1 MMRTEMDELSTAS
14 AAALAPD
21 VKDIA
26 GSPESETLDRDV
38 RTTPREMT
46 VARYVNGVFQV
57 NEQYAVRQ
65 GYHDQMRASW
75 RVCRSEYTAAEKQK
89 LAALG
94 IPDDVSEPVVELRKF
109 IAQSQMKEIFSTS
122 GNFPARLSST
132 AHPDLPDYI
141 TEAMLQKMLDEL
153 AQISMEAGMAPTPE
167 MAAQFARDRMAELRN
182 AEREYANDQIAL
194 LERRVRDD
202 FEEADFMS
210 AFNQGIEYLTVFGT
224 TLWEGPVPC
233 MRWKNDWS
241 SKGKLSRKAKPGVAF
256 RAISPLDVYPSP
268 DQSEV
273 DDGPICIKVRF
284 SPNDLWLNATEAGGD
299 DAENGVWF
307 RDTVTDLLAKYPQGG
322 VCLSWQDGDEEN
334 KELKGH
340 STWVADSSCMME
352 GISYYGEIRGNLL
365 LRMGV
370 IRTHEGKAINP
381 DDFYEVNA
389 IVIDDY
395 CVYCRIINPCMGRP
409 LSKAQFYE
417 ATDSFFGTSIAQRL
431 IAYQRVM
438 NGCLQSLIVN
448 MNMTAAPQAWISD
461 ASRLLDKT
469 PTRFKLIGGKVWA
482 FKATTAGVATPNGP
496 PMGILRVD
504 SRINDI
510 LAVMNMAIKRI
521 DDVSEIPSYTYGQ
534 NVTGG
539 AGRALA
545 DYERVLT
552 PTGPKR
558 ICDFKIGDEVFNTL
572 SGVSTVIGVFPQGER
587 DIYRVTFSNGEKIDC
602 DLEHRWLVSDHPD
615 RKNSWK
621 VFTVRELL
629 MRGIE
634 RKQPKSERC
643 PSGLR
648 PKWALPYV
656 DALAYPARK
665 VPIDPYTM
673 GVLLGNGDARCR
685 VCGMDDEVFER
696 IPYKLGKIERKAS
709 DKAYTRAVLGIKPKY
724 RSLGLCCK
732 SIEKFIPEIYLH
744 NSEDVRLELL
754 RGLMDT
760 DGCATA
766 NGDHTFFDTS
776 SERLRDDF
784 VFLVKS
790 LGASS
795 VSVRA
800 HENRVEFNGKILNGK
815 EAYRINFTLDKP
827 VFHLKRKLD
836 RVHQRPRRRL
846 YITGIEF
853 LKREN
858 ATCISVDA
866 PNHLYVCENFIPTHN
881 TYSGLAMLTEASNR
895 STKMRIDNLSSNCI
909 NKMVR
914 MDAYRL
920 MLYDDSIGYTGDVE
934 VIPTGVMGLILK
946 QQEMQKVLQLMQM
959 VASNQFLVQTVGARG
974 LMELFRQVL
983 ETYEIANID
992 KIIPS
997 KADLDLQDYVARLKS
1012 AAGAQTAVNQAQQP
1026 QPGAEGGNP
1035 QLPLPAEQQ
1044 QNGGAAETPQDTYER
1059 GGMEYRMPI
1068 EANPGSAN
1076 ERRGAA

>member
-1 MMRTEMDELSTAS
+1 MRSEMDELSTAS

-26 GSPESETLDRDV
+26 GSPGKETLDRDV

-46 VARYVNGVFQV
+46 VARYVNGVFQT

-141 TEAMLQKMLDEL
+141 TEQMLQKMLNEL
-153 AQISMEAGMAPTPE
+153 VQISMAAGIVPTPE
-167 MAAQFARDRMAELRN
+167 IAARFARDRMAELRN
-182 AEREYANDQIAL
+182 AEREHANDQIAL

-233 MRWKNDWS
+233 VRWKNDWN
-241 SKGKLSRKAKPGVAF
+241 SKGELSRKAKGGVAF

-268 DQSEV
+268 DQTDV

-299 DAENGVWF
+299 DAETGIWF
-307 RDTVTDLLAKYPQGG
+307 RDTVTDLLAKYPTGG
-322 VCLSWQDGDEEN
+322 VRLSWQDGDEEN

-352 GISYYGEIRGNLL
+352 GISYYGQIRGNLL
-365 LRMGV
+365 LRMG
-370 IRTHEGKAINP
+370 IIKTHEGKAINP

-461 ASRLLDKT
+461 ASRLLDKS
-469 PTRFKLIGGKVWA
+469 PTRFKLVGGKVWA
-482 FKATTAGVATPNGP
+482 FKATTAGVATPSGP
-496 PMGILRVD
+496 PMGVLRVD

-539 AGRALA
+539 AGR
-545 DYERVLT
+545 
-552 PTGPKR
+552 
-558 ICDFKIGDEVFNTL
+558 
-572 SGVSTVIGVFPQGER
+572 
-587 DIYRVTFSNGEKIDC
+587 
-602 DLEHRWLVSDHPD
+602 
-615 RKNSWK
+615 
-621 VFTVRELL
+621 
-629 MRGIE
+629 
-634 RKQPKSERC
+634 
-643 PSGLR
+643 
-648 PKWALPYV
+648 
-656 DALAYPARK
+656 
-665 VPIDPYTM
+665 
-673 GVLLGNGDARCR
+673 
-685 VCGMDDEVFER
+685 
-696 IPYKLGKIERKAS
+696 
-709 DKAYTRAVLGIKPKY
+709 
-724 RSLGLCCK
+724 
-732 SIEKFIPEIYLH
+732 
-744 NSEDVRLELL
+744 
-754 RGLMDT
+754 
-760 DGCATA
+760 
-766 NGDHTFFDTS
+766 
-776 SERLRDDF
+776 
-784 VFLVKS
+784 
-790 LGASS
+790 
-795 VSVRA
+795 
-800 HENRVEFNGKILNGK
+800 
-815 EAYRINFTLDKP
+815 
-827 VFHLKRKLD
+827 
-836 RVHQRPRRRL
+836 
-846 YITGIEF
+846 
-853 LKREN
+853 
-858 ATCISVDA
+858 
-866 PNHLYVCENFIPTHN
+866 

-895 STKMRIDNLSSNCI
+895 STKMRIDNLSSKCI

-959 VASNQFLVQTVGARG
+959 VATNQFLVQTVGARG

-997 KADLDLQDYVARLKS
+997 KADLDLQDYVARLKT
-1012 AAGAQTAVNQAQQP
+1012 AAGVQAAVNQAQQP
-1026 QPGAEGGNP
+1026 QPGEDGGNP
-1035 QLPLPAEQQ
+1035 QLPPPAEDP
-1044 QNGGAAETPQDTYER
+1044 QNGGAADAPRTTYER
-1059 GGMEYRMPI
+1059 SGMEYRMPI
-1068 EANPGSAN
+1068 EPNPGSAN

>member
-1 MMRTEMDELSTAS
+1 MDELSTAS

-26 GSPESETLDRDV
+26 GPPDKETLDRDV

-182 AEREYANDQIAL
+182 AEREYANDQIAI

-224 TLWEGPVPC
+224 TLWEGPIPC

-322 VCLSWQDGDEEN
+322 VRLSWQDGDEEN

-461 ASRLLDKT
+461 ASRLLDKS
-469 PTRFKLIGGKVWA
+469 PTRFKLVGGKVWA

-539 AGRALA
+539 AGR
-545 DYERVLT
+545 
-552 PTGPKR
+552 
-558 ICDFKIGDEVFNTL
+558 
-572 SGVSTVIGVFPQGER
+572 
-587 DIYRVTFSNGEKIDC
+587 TF
-602 DLEHRWLVSDHPD
+602 
-615 RKNSWK
+615 
-621 VFTVRELL
+621 
-629 MRGIE
+629 
-634 RKQPKSERC
+634 
-643 PSGLR
+643 
-648 PKWALPYV
+648 
-656 DALAYPARK
+656 
-665 VPIDPYTM
+665 
-673 GVLLGNGDARCR
+673 
-685 VCGMDDEVFER
+685 
-696 IPYKLGKIERKAS
+696 
-709 DKAYTRAVLGIKPKY
+709 
-724 RSLGLCCK
+724 
-732 SIEKFIPEIYLH
+732 
-744 NSEDVRLELL
+744 
-754 RGLMDT
+754 
-760 DGCATA
+760 
-766 NGDHTFFDTS
+766 
-776 SERLRDDF
+776 
-784 VFLVKS
+784 
-790 LGASS
+790 
-795 VSVRA
+795 
-800 HENRVEFNGKILNGK
+800 
-815 EAYRINFTLDKP
+815 
-827 VFHLKRKLD
+827 
-836 RVHQRPRRRL
+836 
-846 YITGIEF
+846 
-853 LKREN
+853 
-858 ATCISVDA
+858 
-866 PNHLYVCENFIPTHN
+866 
-881 TYSGLAMLTEASNR
+881 SGLAMLTEASNR
-895 STKMRIDNLSSNCI
+895 STKMRIDNLSSKCI

-959 VASNQFLVQTVGARG
+959 VATNQFLVQTVGARG

-997 KADLDLQDYVARLKS
+997 KADLDLQDYVARLKT

-1035 QLPLPAEQQ
+1035 QLPPPVEQSQ
-1044 QNGGAAETPQDTYER
+1044 GGGAADAPRQTYER
-1059 GGMEYRMPI
+1059 SGMEYRMPI

>member
-1 MMRTEMDELSTAS
+1 MRSEMDELSTAS

-26 GSPESETLDRDV
+26 GSPDKETLDRDV

-122 GNFPARLSST
+122 GNFPAKLSST

-141 TEAMLQKMLDEL
+141 TEMMLKRMLDEL

-322 VCLSWQDGDEEN
+322 VRLSWQDGDEEN

-539 AGRALA
+539 AGR
-545 DYERVLT
+545 
-552 PTGPKR
+552 
-558 ICDFKIGDEVFNTL
+558 
-572 SGVSTVIGVFPQGER
+572 
-587 DIYRVTFSNGEKIDC
+587 
-602 DLEHRWLVSDHPD
+602 
-615 RKNSWK
+615 
-621 VFTVRELL
+621 
-629 MRGIE
+629 
-634 RKQPKSERC
+634 
-643 PSGLR
+643 
-648 PKWALPYV
+648 
-656 DALAYPARK
+656 
-665 VPIDPYTM
+665 
-673 GVLLGNGDARCR
+673 
-685 VCGMDDEVFER
+685 
-696 IPYKLGKIERKAS
+696 
-709 DKAYTRAVLGIKPKY
+709 
-724 RSLGLCCK
+724 
-732 SIEKFIPEIYLH
+732 
-744 NSEDVRLELL
+744 
-754 RGLMDT
+754 
-760 DGCATA
+760 
-766 NGDHTFFDTS
+766 
-776 SERLRDDF
+776 
-784 VFLVKS
+784 
-790 LGASS
+790 
-795 VSVRA
+795 
-800 HENRVEFNGKILNGK
+800 
-815 EAYRINFTLDKP
+815 
-827 VFHLKRKLD
+827 
-836 RVHQRPRRRL
+836 
-846 YITGIEF
+846 
-853 LKREN
+853 
-858 ATCISVDA
+858 
-866 PNHLYVCENFIPTHN
+866 

-895 STKMRIDNLSSNCI
+895 STKMRIDNLSSKCI

-1035 QLPLPAEQQ
+1035 QLPPPSEQSQ
-1044 QNGGAAETPQDTYER
+1044 GGGAADAPQATYER
-1059 GGMEYRMPI
+1059 SGMEYRMPI
-1068 EANPGSAN
+1068 EPNPGSAN

>member
-1 MMRTEMDELSTAS
+1 MIELDTLS

-132 AHPDLPDYI
+132 AHPDLPEYI
-141 TEAMLQKMLDEL
+141 TEMMLKRMLDEL

-167 MAAQFARDRMAELRN
+167 MAAQFARDRMAEMRN

-299 DAENGVWF
+299 DAESGVWF

-322 VCLSWQDGDEEN
+322 VRLSWQDGDEEN

-539 AGRALA
+539 AGR
-545 DYERVLT
+545 
-552 PTGPKR
+552 
-558 ICDFKIGDEVFNTL
+558 
-572 SGVSTVIGVFPQGER
+572 
-587 DIYRVTFSNGEKIDC
+587 
-602 DLEHRWLVSDHPD
+602 
-615 RKNSWK
+615 
-621 VFTVRELL
+621 
-629 MRGIE
+629 
-634 RKQPKSERC
+634 
-643 PSGLR
+643 
-648 PKWALPYV
+648 
-656 DALAYPARK
+656 
-665 VPIDPYTM
+665 
-673 GVLLGNGDARCR
+673 
-685 VCGMDDEVFER
+685 
-696 IPYKLGKIERKAS
+696 
-709 DKAYTRAVLGIKPKY
+709 
-724 RSLGLCCK
+724 
-732 SIEKFIPEIYLH
+732 
-744 NSEDVRLELL
+744 
-754 RGLMDT
+754 
-760 DGCATA
+760 
-766 NGDHTFFDTS
+766 
-776 SERLRDDF
+776 
-784 VFLVKS
+784 
-790 LGASS
+790 
-795 VSVRA
+795 
-800 HENRVEFNGKILNGK
+800 
-815 EAYRINFTLDKP
+815 
-827 VFHLKRKLD
+827 
-836 RVHQRPRRRL
+836 
-846 YITGIEF
+846 
-853 LKREN
+853 
-858 ATCISVDA
+858 
-866 PNHLYVCENFIPTHN
+866 

-895 STKMRIDNLSSNCI
+895 STKMRIDNLSSKCI

-1035 QLPLPAEQQ
+1035 QLPPPSEQSQ
-1044 QNGGAAETPQDTYER
+1044 GGGAADVPRTTYER
-1059 GGMEYRMPI
+1059 SGMEYRMPI
-1068 EANPGSAN
+1068 EPNPGSAN

>member
-1 MMRTEMDELSTAS
+1 MRSEMDELSTAS

-26 GSPESETLDRDV
+26 GSPESETRDRDV

-141 TEAMLQKMLDEL
+141 TEQMLQKMLDEL

-182 AEREYANDQIAL
+182 VEREYANDQIAL

-322 VCLSWQDGDEEN
+322 VRLSWQDGDEEN

-469 PTRFKLIGGKVWA
+469 PTRFKLVGGKVWA

-539 AGRALA
+539 AGR
-545 DYERVLT
+545 
-552 PTGPKR
+552 
-558 ICDFKIGDEVFNTL
+558 
-572 SGVSTVIGVFPQGER
+572 
-587 DIYRVTFSNGEKIDC
+587 
-602 DLEHRWLVSDHPD
+602 
-615 RKNSWK
+615 
-621 VFTVRELL
+621 
-629 MRGIE
+629 
-634 RKQPKSERC
+634 
-643 PSGLR
+643 
-648 PKWALPYV
+648 
-656 DALAYPARK
+656 
-665 VPIDPYTM
+665 
-673 GVLLGNGDARCR
+673 
-685 VCGMDDEVFER
+685 
-696 IPYKLGKIERKAS
+696 
-709 DKAYTRAVLGIKPKY
+709 
-724 RSLGLCCK
+724 
-732 SIEKFIPEIYLH
+732 
-744 NSEDVRLELL
+744 
-754 RGLMDT
+754 
-760 DGCATA
+760 
-766 NGDHTFFDTS
+766 
-776 SERLRDDF
+776 
-784 VFLVKS
+784 
-790 LGASS
+790 
-795 VSVRA
+795 
-800 HENRVEFNGKILNGK
+800 
-815 EAYRINFTLDKP
+815 
-827 VFHLKRKLD
+827 
-836 RVHQRPRRRL
+836 
-846 YITGIEF
+846 
-853 LKREN
+853 
-858 ATCISVDA
+858 
-866 PNHLYVCENFIPTHN
+866 

-895 STKMRIDNLSSNCI
+895 STKMRIDNLSSKCI

-959 VASNQFLVQTVGARG
+959 VAGNQFLVQTVGARG

-997 KADLDLQDYVARLKS
+997 KADLDIQDYVAKLKS

-1035 QLPLPAEQQ
+1035 QLPPPSEQSQ
-1044 QNGGAAETPQDTYER
+1044 GGGAADAPRTTYER
-1059 GGMEYRMPI
+1059 SGMEYRMPI
-1068 EANPGSAN
+1068 EPNPGSAN

>member
-1 MMRTEMDELSTAS
+1 MSELDTLS

-26 GSPESETLDRDV
+26 GTPDSEAIDRDV

-141 TEAMLQKMLDEL
+141 TEMMLKRMLDEL

-167 MAAQFARDRMAELRN
+167 MAAQFARDRMAEMRN

-322 VCLSWQDGDEEN
+322 VRLSWQDGDEEN

-539 AGRALA
+539 AGR
-545 DYERVLT
+545 
-552 PTGPKR
+552 
-558 ICDFKIGDEVFNTL
+558 
-572 SGVSTVIGVFPQGER
+572 
-587 DIYRVTFSNGEKIDC
+587 
-602 DLEHRWLVSDHPD
+602 
-615 RKNSWK
+615 
-621 VFTVRELL
+621 
-629 MRGIE
+629 
-634 RKQPKSERC
+634 
-643 PSGLR
+643 
-648 PKWALPYV
+648 
-656 DALAYPARK
+656 
-665 VPIDPYTM
+665 
-673 GVLLGNGDARCR
+673 
-685 VCGMDDEVFER
+685 
-696 IPYKLGKIERKAS
+696 
-709 DKAYTRAVLGIKPKY
+709 
-724 RSLGLCCK
+724 
-732 SIEKFIPEIYLH
+732 
-744 NSEDVRLELL
+744 
-754 RGLMDT
+754 
-760 DGCATA
+760 
-766 NGDHTFFDTS
+766 
-776 SERLRDDF
+776 
-784 VFLVKS
+784 
-790 LGASS
+790 
-795 VSVRA
+795 
-800 HENRVEFNGKILNGK
+800 
-815 EAYRINFTLDKP
+815 
-827 VFHLKRKLD
+827 
-836 RVHQRPRRRL
+836 
-846 YITGIEF
+846 
-853 LKREN
+853 
-858 ATCISVDA
+858 
-866 PNHLYVCENFIPTHN
+866 

-895 STKMRIDNLSSNCI
+895 STKMRIDNLSSKCI

-959 VASNQFLVQTVGARG
+959 VAGNQFLVQTVGARG

-1035 QLPLPAEQQ
+1035 QLPPPSEQSQ
-1044 QNGGAAETPQDTYER
+1044 GGGAADVPRTTYER
-1059 GGMEYRMPI
+1059 SGMEYRMPI
-1068 EANPGSAN
+1068 EPNPGSAN

>member
-1 MMRTEMDELSTAS
+1 MRSEMDELSTAS

-26 GSPESETLDRDV
+26 GSPGKETLDRDI

-46 VARYVNGVFQV
+46 VARYVNGVFQT

-141 TEAMLQKMLDEL
+141 MEQMLQKMLNEL
-153 AQISMEAGMAPTPE
+153 VQISMEAGTAPTPE

-233 MRWKNDWS
+233 VRWKNDWN
-241 SKGKLSRKAKPGVAF
+241 SKGELSRKAKGGVAF

-268 DQSEV
+268 DQTDV

-299 DAENGVWF
+299 DAETGIWF
-307 RDTVTDLLAKYPQGG
+307 RDTVTDLLAKYPTGG
-322 VCLSWQDGDEEN
+322 VRLSWQDGDEEN
-334 KELKGH
+334 RELKGH
-340 STWVADSSCMME
+340 SIWVADSSCMME
-352 GISYYGEIRGNLL
+352 GISYYGQVRGNLL
-365 LRMGV
+365 LRMG
-370 IRTHEGKAINP
+370 IIKTHEGKAISP

-448 MNMTAAPQAWISD
+448 MNMTAAPQLWISD
-461 ASRLLDKT
+461 VSRLQDKT
-469 PTRFKLIGGKVWA
+469 PTRFKVAGGKVWA
-482 FKATTAGVATPNGP
+482 FKASVAGVAAPSGP
-496 PMGILRVD
+496 PMGVLRVD

-539 AGRALA
+539 AGR
-545 DYERVLT
+545 
-552 PTGPKR
+552 
-558 ICDFKIGDEVFNTL
+558 
-572 SGVSTVIGVFPQGER
+572 
-587 DIYRVTFSNGEKIDC
+587 
-602 DLEHRWLVSDHPD
+602 
-615 RKNSWK
+615 
-621 VFTVRELL
+621 
-629 MRGIE
+629 
-634 RKQPKSERC
+634 
-643 PSGLR
+643 
-648 PKWALPYV
+648 
-656 DALAYPARK
+656 
-665 VPIDPYTM
+665 
-673 GVLLGNGDARCR
+673 
-685 VCGMDDEVFER
+685 
-696 IPYKLGKIERKAS
+696 
-709 DKAYTRAVLGIKPKY
+709 
-724 RSLGLCCK
+724 
-732 SIEKFIPEIYLH
+732 
-744 NSEDVRLELL
+744 
-754 RGLMDT
+754 
-760 DGCATA
+760 
-766 NGDHTFFDTS
+766 
-776 SERLRDDF
+776 
-784 VFLVKS
+784 
-790 LGASS
+790 
-795 VSVRA
+795 
-800 HENRVEFNGKILNGK
+800 
-815 EAYRINFTLDKP
+815 
-827 VFHLKRKLD
+827 
-836 RVHQRPRRRL
+836 
-846 YITGIEF
+846 
-853 LKREN
+853 
-858 ATCISVDA
+858 
-866 PNHLYVCENFIPTHN
+866 

-895 STKMRIDNLSSNCI
+895 STKMRIDNLSSKCI

-959 VASNQFLVQTVGARG
+959 VAGNQFLVQTVGARG

-997 KADLDLQDYVARLKS
+997 KSDLDLQDYVARLKT
-1012 AAGAQTAVNQAQQP
+1012 AAGAQTAVNRAQQP
-1026 QPGAEGGNP
+1026 QPGAEGVNP
-1035 QLPLPAEQQ
+1035 QLPPPAEDP
-1044 QNGGAAETPQDTYER
+1044 QNGGAADAPRTTYER
-1059 GGMEYRMPI
+1059 SGMEYRMPI
-1068 EANPGSAN
+1068 EPNPGSAN

>member
-26 GSPESETLDRDV
+26 GSPESETRDRDV

-322 VCLSWQDGDEEN
+322 VRLSWQDGDEEN

-539 AGRALA
+539 AGR
-545 DYERVLT
+545 
-552 PTGPKR
+552 
-558 ICDFKIGDEVFNTL
+558 
-572 SGVSTVIGVFPQGER
+572 
-587 DIYRVTFSNGEKIDC
+587 
-602 DLEHRWLVSDHPD
+602 
-615 RKNSWK
+615 
-621 VFTVRELL
+621 
-629 MRGIE
+629 
-634 RKQPKSERC
+634 
-643 PSGLR
+643 
-648 PKWALPYV
+648 
-656 DALAYPARK
+656 
-665 VPIDPYTM
+665 
-673 GVLLGNGDARCR
+673 
-685 VCGMDDEVFER
+685 
-696 IPYKLGKIERKAS
+696 
-709 DKAYTRAVLGIKPKY
+709 
-724 RSLGLCCK
+724 
-732 SIEKFIPEIYLH
+732 
-744 NSEDVRLELL
+744 
-754 RGLMDT
+754 
-760 DGCATA
+760 
-766 NGDHTFFDTS
+766 
-776 SERLRDDF
+776 
-784 VFLVKS
+784 
-790 LGASS
+790 
-795 VSVRA
+795 
-800 HENRVEFNGKILNGK
+800 
-815 EAYRINFTLDKP
+815 
-827 VFHLKRKLD
+827 
-836 RVHQRPRRRL
+836 
-846 YITGIEF
+846 
-853 LKREN
+853 
-858 ATCISVDA
+858 
-866 PNHLYVCENFIPTHN
+866 

-895 STKMRIDNLSSNCI
+895 STKMRIDNLSSRCI

-1035 QLPLPAEQQ
+1035 QLPPPSEQSQ
-1044 QNGGAAETPQDTYER
+1044 GGGAADAPRTTYER
-1059 GGMEYRMPI
+1059 SGMEYRMPI
-1068 EANPGSAN
+1068 EPNPGSAN

>member
-21 VKDIA
+21 VKDVA

-46 VARYVNGVFQV
+46 VARYVNGVFRV

-122 GNFPARLSST
+122 GNFPAKLSST

-141 TEAMLQKMLDEL
+141 TEMMLKRMLDEL

-167 MAAQFARDRMAELRN
+167 MAAQFARDRMAEMRN

-224 TLWEGPVPC
+224 ALWEGPVPC

-256 RAISPLDVYPSP
+256 RAVSPLDVYPSP

-322 VCLSWQDGDEEN
+322 VRLSWQDGDEEN

-539 AGRALA
+539 AGR
-545 DYERVLT
+545 
-552 PTGPKR
+552 
-558 ICDFKIGDEVFNTL
+558 
-572 SGVSTVIGVFPQGER
+572 
-587 DIYRVTFSNGEKIDC
+587 
-602 DLEHRWLVSDHPD
+602 
-615 RKNSWK
+615 
-621 VFTVRELL
+621 
-629 MRGIE
+629 
-634 RKQPKSERC
+634 
-643 PSGLR
+643 
-648 PKWALPYV
+648 
-656 DALAYPARK
+656 
-665 VPIDPYTM
+665 
-673 GVLLGNGDARCR
+673 
-685 VCGMDDEVFER
+685 
-696 IPYKLGKIERKAS
+696 
-709 DKAYTRAVLGIKPKY
+709 
-724 RSLGLCCK
+724 
-732 SIEKFIPEIYLH
+732 
-744 NSEDVRLELL
+744 
-754 RGLMDT
+754 
-760 DGCATA
+760 
-766 NGDHTFFDTS
+766 
-776 SERLRDDF
+776 
-784 VFLVKS
+784 
-790 LGASS
+790 
-795 VSVRA
+795 
-800 HENRVEFNGKILNGK
+800 
-815 EAYRINFTLDKP
+815 
-827 VFHLKRKLD
+827 
-836 RVHQRPRRRL
+836 
-846 YITGIEF
+846 
-853 LKREN
+853 
-858 ATCISVDA
+858 
-866 PNHLYVCENFIPTHN
+866 

-895 STKMRIDNLSSNCI
+895 STKMRIDNLSSKCI

-1035 QLPLPAEQQ
+1035 QLPPPSEQSQ
-1044 QNGGAAETPQDTYER
+1044 GGGAADVPQTTYER
-1059 GGMEYRMPI
+1059 SGMEYRMPI
-1068 EANPGSAN
+1068 EPNPGSAN

>member
-1 MMRTEMDELSTAS
+1 MRSEMDELSTAS

-26 GSPESETLDRDV
+26 GSPGKETLDRDV

-141 TEAMLQKMLDEL
+141 TEQMLQKMLDEL
-153 AQISMEAGMAPTPE
+153 AQISMEAGIAPTPE

-182 AEREYANDQIAL
+182 VEREYANDQIAL

-233 MRWKNDWS
+233 VRWKNDWN
-241 SKGKLSRKAKPGVAF
+241 SKGELSRKAKGGVAF

-268 DQSEV
+268 DQTDV

-284 SPNDLWLNATEAGGD
+284 SPNDLWLNSTEAGGD
-299 DAENGVWF
+299 DAETGIWF
-307 RDTVTDLLAKYPQGG
+307 RDTVTDLLAKYPTGG
-322 VCLSWQDGDEEN
+322 VRLSWQDGDEEN
-334 KELKGH
+334 RELKGH

-352 GISYYGEIRGNLL
+352 GISYYGQVRGNLL

-370 IRTHEGKAINP
+370 IKTHEGKAISP

-448 MNMTAAPQAWISD
+448 MNMTAAPQLWISD
-461 ASRLLDKT
+461 VSRLQDKT
-469 PTRFKLIGGKVWA
+469 PTRFKVAGGKVWA
-482 FKATTAGVATPNGP
+482 FKASVAGVAAPSGP
-496 PMGILRVD
+496 PMGVLRVD

-539 AGRALA
+539 AGR
-545 DYERVLT
+545 
-552 PTGPKR
+552 
-558 ICDFKIGDEVFNTL
+558 
-572 SGVSTVIGVFPQGER
+572 
-587 DIYRVTFSNGEKIDC
+587 
-602 DLEHRWLVSDHPD
+602 
-615 RKNSWK
+615 
-621 VFTVRELL
+621 
-629 MRGIE
+629 
-634 RKQPKSERC
+634 
-643 PSGLR
+643 
-648 PKWALPYV
+648 
-656 DALAYPARK
+656 
-665 VPIDPYTM
+665 
-673 GVLLGNGDARCR
+673 
-685 VCGMDDEVFER
+685 
-696 IPYKLGKIERKAS
+696 
-709 DKAYTRAVLGIKPKY
+709 
-724 RSLGLCCK
+724 
-732 SIEKFIPEIYLH
+732 
-744 NSEDVRLELL
+744 
-754 RGLMDT
+754 
-760 DGCATA
+760 
-766 NGDHTFFDTS
+766 
-776 SERLRDDF
+776 
-784 VFLVKS
+784 
-790 LGASS
+790 
-795 VSVRA
+795 
-800 HENRVEFNGKILNGK
+800 
-815 EAYRINFTLDKP
+815 
-827 VFHLKRKLD
+827 
-836 RVHQRPRRRL
+836 
-846 YITGIEF
+846 
-853 LKREN
+853 
-858 ATCISVDA
+858 
-866 PNHLYVCENFIPTHN
+866 

-895 STKMRIDNLSSNCI
+895 STKMRIDNLSSKCI

-920 MLYDDSIGYTGDVE
+920 MLYDDSVGYTGDVE

-959 VASNQFLVQTVGARG
+959 VATNQFLVQTVGARG

-997 KADLDLQDYVARLKS
+997 KADLDLQDYVARLKT

-1026 QPGAEGGNP
+1026 QPGEDGGNP
-1035 QLPLPAEQQ
+1035 QLPPPADEP
-1044 QNGGAAETPQDTYER
+1044 QNGGAVDAPQATYER
-1059 GGMEYRMPI
+1059 SGMEYRMPL
-1068 EANPGSAN
+1068 EPNPGSAN

>member
-21 VKDIA
+21 VKDVA

-141 TEAMLQKMLDEL
+141 TEMMLKRMLDEL

-167 MAAQFARDRMAELRN
+167 MAAQFARDRMAEMRN

-322 VCLSWQDGDEEN
+322 VRLSWQDGDEEN

-370 IRTHEGKAINP
+370 IRTHEGKTINP

-539 AGRALA
+539 AGR
-545 DYERVLT
+545 
-552 PTGPKR
+552 
-558 ICDFKIGDEVFNTL
+558 
-572 SGVSTVIGVFPQGER
+572 
-587 DIYRVTFSNGEKIDC
+587 
-602 DLEHRWLVSDHPD
+602 
-615 RKNSWK
+615 
-621 VFTVRELL
+621 
-629 MRGIE
+629 
-634 RKQPKSERC
+634 
-643 PSGLR
+643 
-648 PKWALPYV
+648 
-656 DALAYPARK
+656 
-665 VPIDPYTM
+665 
-673 GVLLGNGDARCR
+673 
-685 VCGMDDEVFER
+685 
-696 IPYKLGKIERKAS
+696 
-709 DKAYTRAVLGIKPKY
+709 
-724 RSLGLCCK
+724 
-732 SIEKFIPEIYLH
+732 
-744 NSEDVRLELL
+744 
-754 RGLMDT
+754 
-760 DGCATA
+760 
-766 NGDHTFFDTS
+766 
-776 SERLRDDF
+776 
-784 VFLVKS
+784 
-790 LGASS
+790 
-795 VSVRA
+795 
-800 HENRVEFNGKILNGK
+800 
-815 EAYRINFTLDKP
+815 
-827 VFHLKRKLD
+827 
-836 RVHQRPRRRL
+836 
-846 YITGIEF
+846 
-853 LKREN
+853 
-858 ATCISVDA
+858 
-866 PNHLYVCENFIPTHN
+866 

-895 STKMRIDNLSSNCI
+895 STKMRIDNLSSKCI

-959 VASNQFLVQTVGARG
+959 VAGNQFLVQTVGARG

-997 KADLDLQDYVARLKS
+997 KADLDIQDYVARLKS

-1035 QLPLPAEQQ
+1035 QLPPPSEQSQ
-1044 QNGGAAETPQDTYER
+1044 GGGAADVPRTTYER
-1059 GGMEYRMPI
+1059 SGMEYRMPI
-1068 EANPGSAN
+1068 EPNPGSAN

>member
-1 MMRTEMDELSTAS
+1 MRSEMDELSTAS

-26 GSPESETLDRDV
+26 GSPGKEILDRDI

-46 VARYVNGVFQV
+46 VARYVNGVFQT

-75 RVCRSEYTAAEKQK
+75 RVCRSEYTTAEKQK

-132 AHPDLPDYI
+132 AYPDLPDYI
-141 TEAMLQKMLDEL
+141 KEQMLQKMLNEL
-153 AQISMEAGMAPTPE
+153 VQISMEAGMAPTPE

-233 MRWKNDWS
+233 VRWKNDWN
-241 SKGKLSRKAKPGVAF
+241 SKGELSRKAKGGVAF

-268 DQSEV
+268 DQTDV

-299 DAENGVWF
+299 DAETGIWF
-307 RDTVTDLLAKYPQGG
+307 RDTVTDLLAKYSTGGGG
-322 VCLSWQDGDEEN
+322 VRLSWQDGDEEN
-334 KELKGH
+334 RELKGH

-352 GISYYGEIRGNLL
+352 GISYYGQVRGNLL
-365 LRMGV
+365 LRMG
-370 IRTHEGKAINP
+370 IIKTHEGKAISP

-448 MNMTAAPQAWISD
+448 MNMTAAPQLWISD
-461 ASRLLDKT
+461 VSRLQDKT
-469 PTRFKLIGGKVWA
+469 PTRFKVAGGKVWA
-482 FKATTAGVATPNGP
+482 FKASVAGVAAPSGP
-496 PMGILRVD
+496 PMGVLRVD

-539 AGRALA
+539 AGR
-545 DYERVLT
+545 
-552 PTGPKR
+552 
-558 ICDFKIGDEVFNTL
+558 
-572 SGVSTVIGVFPQGER
+572 
-587 DIYRVTFSNGEKIDC
+587 
-602 DLEHRWLVSDHPD
+602 
-615 RKNSWK
+615 
-621 VFTVRELL
+621 
-629 MRGIE
+629 
-634 RKQPKSERC
+634 
-643 PSGLR
+643 
-648 PKWALPYV
+648 
-656 DALAYPARK
+656 
-665 VPIDPYTM
+665 
-673 GVLLGNGDARCR
+673 
-685 VCGMDDEVFER
+685 
-696 IPYKLGKIERKAS
+696 
-709 DKAYTRAVLGIKPKY
+709 
-724 RSLGLCCK
+724 
-732 SIEKFIPEIYLH
+732 
-744 NSEDVRLELL
+744 
-754 RGLMDT
+754 
-760 DGCATA
+760 
-766 NGDHTFFDTS
+766 
-776 SERLRDDF
+776 
-784 VFLVKS
+784 
-790 LGASS
+790 
-795 VSVRA
+795 
-800 HENRVEFNGKILNGK
+800 
-815 EAYRINFTLDKP
+815 
-827 VFHLKRKLD
+827 
-836 RVHQRPRRRL
+836 
-846 YITGIEF
+846 
-853 LKREN
+853 
-858 ATCISVDA
+858 
-866 PNHLYVCENFIPTHN
+866 

-895 STKMRIDNLSSNCI
+895 STKMRIDNLSSKCI

-959 VASNQFLVQTVGARG
+959 VAGNQFLVQTVGARG

-997 KADLDLQDYVARLKS
+997 KSDLDLQDYVARLKI

-1026 QPGAEGGNP
+1026 QPGAEGVNP
-1035 QLPLPAEQQ
+1035 QLPPPADDP
-1044 QNGGAAETPQDTYER
+1044 QNGSAADAPRTTYER
-1059 GGMEYRMPI
+1059 SGMEYRMPL
-1068 EANPGSAN
+1068 EPNPGSAN

>member
-1 MMRTEMDELSTAS
+1 MDALDTSSAS
-14 AAALAPD
+14 ALAPD
-21 VKDIA
+21 VKEIS
-26 GSPESETLDRDV
+26 GPPGSETLDRDV

-46 VARYVNGVFQV
+46 LARFVNGVFQT

-65 GYHDQMRASW
+65 GYHDQMRESW
-75 RVCRSEYTAAEKQK
+75 RVCRSEYSPAEKRK
-89 LAALG
+89 LAMLG
-94 IPDDVSEPVVELRKF
+94 IPDDVSEPVVELRKN
-109 IAQSQMKEIFSTS
+109 IALSQMKEILSTS
-122 GNFPARLSST
+122 GNLPVKFSST
-132 AHPDLPDYI
+132 SHPDVPSYV
-141 TEAMLQKMLDEL
+141 TEERLKQILDEMTQVIV
-153 AQISMEAGMAPTPE
+153 ATGQMPTPE
-167 MAAQFARDRMAELRN
+167 MAAQFGRNRMAEILN
-182 AEREYANDQIAL
+182 TEREHANDEIAL

-202 FEEADFMS
+202 FEEAEFIRD
-210 AFNQGIEYLTVFGT
+210 FNQGLEYLAIYGT
-224 TLWEGPVPC
+224 ALWEGPVPC
-233 MRWKNDWS
+233 VRWKNDW
-241 SKGKLSRKAKPGVAF
+241 KEDGKIRRVAKPGVAF
-256 RAISPLDVYPSP
+256 RAINPLDVYPSP
-268 DQSEV
+268 DQTGVE
-273 DDGPICIKVRF
+273 DGAICIKVRF
-284 SPNDLWLNATEAGGD
+284 APHDLWLNATEVGSD
-299 DAENGVWF
+299 DAETGVWF
-307 RDTVTDLLAKYPQGG
+307 KDTVADLLAKYPTGG
-322 VCLSWQDGDEEN
+322 VRLSWQDGDEKNREMR
-334 KELKGH
+334 GQ
-340 STWVADSSCMME
+340 STWCADASCMME
-352 GISYYGEIRGNLL
+352 GISYYGQVKGNLL
-365 LRMGV
+365 LRMGIV
-370 IRTHEGKAINP
+370 KTHDKKTVDPE
-381 DDFYEVNA
+381 DFYEVNA

-417 ATDSFFGTSIAQRL
+417 NVDNFFGNSIAQRL
-431 IAYQRVM
+431 ISYQRVM

-448 MNMTAAPQAWISD
+448 MNMTGAPMGWISD
-461 ASRLLDKT
+461 ASRLLDKS
-469 PTRFKLIGGKVWA
+469 PTRFQFLGGKIFA
-482 FKATTAGVATPNGP
+482 FKASTAGVALQSGP
-496 PMGILRVD
+496 PMGVLRVD
-504 SRINDI
+504 SRVSEI
-510 LAVMNMAIKRI
+510 LNVMNMAIKRI

-545 DYERVLT
+545 NYERVLT
-552 PTGPKR
+552 PNGPKR
-558 ICDFKIGDEVFNTL
+558 ICDLKIGDEVFNTL
-572 SGVSTVIGVFPQGER
+572 SGVSKVIGVFPQGER
-587 DIYRVTFSNGEKIDC
+587 DIYRVTFSNGEKVDC

-656 DALAYPARK
+656 DAIAYPERK
-665 VPIDPYTM
+665 VPIDSYTM

-685 VCGMDDEVFER
+685 VTGVDDEVFER
-696 IPYKLGKIERKAS
+696 IPYKLGKVERKND
-709 DKAYTRAVLGIKPKY
+709 DKAYTRAVMGIRPKY
-724 RSLGLCCK
+724 RALGLECK

-744 NSEDVRLELL
+744 NSENVRLGLL

-760 DGCATA
+760 DGCVTA
-766 NGDHTFFDTS
+766 NGDHTFFATS

-795 VSVRA
+795 VSVLVN
-800 HENRVEFNGKILNGK
+800 ENKPEFNGKILNGK

-836 RVHQRPRRRL
+836 RVHRRPRRRL

-895 STKMRIDNLSSNCI
+895 STKMRIDHLSINCI
-909 NKMVR
+909 NRMAK

-920 MLYDDSIGYTGDVE
+920 MIYDDKIGYTGDVE
-934 VIPTGVMGLILK
+934 VVPTGVMGLVLK

-959 VASNQFLVQTVGARG
+959 VANNQFLVQTVGARG

-983 ETYEIANID
+983 ETYDIANID

-997 KADLDLQDYVARLKS
+997 KGSLDLQEYVSRLQS
-1012 AAGAQTAVNQAQQP
+1012 AANAQTAVNQAQQP
-1026 QPGAEGGNP
+1026 QIPAQGGE
-1035 QLPLPAEQQ
+1035 LPAPQNMGDEYAGGEQ
-1044 QNGGAAETPQDTYER
+1044 GGGERAQTYQRGIETYT
-1059 GGMEYRMPI
+1059 MPR
-1068 EANPGSAN
+1068 EPMPGSAN
-1076 ERRGAA
+1076 ERRSVA

>member
-1 MMRTEMDELSTAS
+1 MSELDTLS

-132 AHPDLPDYI
+132 AHPDLPEYI
-141 TEAMLQKMLDEL
+141 TEMMLKRMLDEL

-167 MAAQFARDRMAELRN
+167 MAAQFARDRMAEMRN

-299 DAENGVWF
+299 DAESGVWF

-322 VCLSWQDGDEEN
+322 VRLSWQDGDEEN

-539 AGRALA
+539 AGR
-545 DYERVLT
+545 
-552 PTGPKR
+552 
-558 ICDFKIGDEVFNTL
+558 
-572 SGVSTVIGVFPQGER
+572 
-587 DIYRVTFSNGEKIDC
+587 
-602 DLEHRWLVSDHPD
+602 
-615 RKNSWK
+615 
-621 VFTVRELL
+621 
-629 MRGIE
+629 
-634 RKQPKSERC
+634 
-643 PSGLR
+643 
-648 PKWALPYV
+648 
-656 DALAYPARK
+656 
-665 VPIDPYTM
+665 
-673 GVLLGNGDARCR
+673 
-685 VCGMDDEVFER
+685 
-696 IPYKLGKIERKAS
+696 
-709 DKAYTRAVLGIKPKY
+709 
-724 RSLGLCCK
+724 
-732 SIEKFIPEIYLH
+732 
-744 NSEDVRLELL
+744 
-754 RGLMDT
+754 
-760 DGCATA
+760 
-766 NGDHTFFDTS
+766 
-776 SERLRDDF
+776 
-784 VFLVKS
+784 
-790 LGASS
+790 
-795 VSVRA
+795 
-800 HENRVEFNGKILNGK
+800 
-815 EAYRINFTLDKP
+815 
-827 VFHLKRKLD
+827 
-836 RVHQRPRRRL
+836 
-846 YITGIEF
+846 
-853 LKREN
+853 
-858 ATCISVDA
+858 
-866 PNHLYVCENFIPTHN
+866 

-895 STKMRIDNLSSNCI
+895 STKMRIDNLSSKCI

-1035 QLPLPAEQQ
+1035 QLPPPSEQSQ
-1044 QNGGAAETPQDTYER
+1044 GGGAADVPRTTYER
-1059 GGMEYRMPI
+1059 SGMEYRMPI
-1068 EANPGSAN
+1068 EPNPGSAN

>member
-21 VKDIA
+21 VKDVA

-141 TEAMLQKMLDEL
+141 TEMMLKRMLDEL

-167 MAAQFARDRMAELRN
+167 MAAQFARDRMAEMRN

-322 VCLSWQDGDEEN
+322 VRLSWQDGDEEN

-539 AGRALA
+539 AGR
-545 DYERVLT
+545 
-552 PTGPKR
+552 
-558 ICDFKIGDEVFNTL
+558 
-572 SGVSTVIGVFPQGER
+572 
-587 DIYRVTFSNGEKIDC
+587 
-602 DLEHRWLVSDHPD
+602 
-615 RKNSWK
+615 
-621 VFTVRELL
+621 
-629 MRGIE
+629 
-634 RKQPKSERC
+634 
-643 PSGLR
+643 
-648 PKWALPYV
+648 
-656 DALAYPARK
+656 
-665 VPIDPYTM
+665 
-673 GVLLGNGDARCR
+673 
-685 VCGMDDEVFER
+685 
-696 IPYKLGKIERKAS
+696 
-709 DKAYTRAVLGIKPKY
+709 
-724 RSLGLCCK
+724 
-732 SIEKFIPEIYLH
+732 
-744 NSEDVRLELL
+744 
-754 RGLMDT
+754 
-760 DGCATA
+760 
-766 NGDHTFFDTS
+766 
-776 SERLRDDF
+776 
-784 VFLVKS
+784 
-790 LGASS
+790 
-795 VSVRA
+795 
-800 HENRVEFNGKILNGK
+800 
-815 EAYRINFTLDKP
+815 
-827 VFHLKRKLD
+827 
-836 RVHQRPRRRL
+836 
-846 YITGIEF
+846 
-853 LKREN
+853 
-858 ATCISVDA
+858 
-866 PNHLYVCENFIPTHN
+866 

-895 STKMRIDNLSSNCI
+895 STKMRIDNLSSKCI

-920 MLYDDSIGYTGDVE
+920 MLYDNSIGYTGDVE

-997 KADLDLQDYVARLKS
+997 KADLDIQDYVARLKS

-1035 QLPLPAEQQ
+1035 QLPPPSEQSQ
-1044 QNGGAAETPQDTYER
+1044 GGGAADVPRTTYER
-1059 GGMEYRMPI
+1059 SGMEYRMPI
-1068 EANPGSAN
+1068 EPNPGSAN

>member
-21 VKDIA
+21 VKDIS

-75 RVCRSEYTAAEKQK
+75 RVCRSEYNAAEKQK

-167 MAAQFARDRMAELRN
+167 MAAQFARDRMAEMRN

-233 MRWKNDWS
+233 IRWKNDWN

-322 VCLSWQDGDEEN
+322 VRLSWQDGDEEN

-352 GISYYGEIRGNLL
+352 GISYYGQIRGNLL

-469 PTRFKLIGGKVWA
+469 STRFKLVGGKVWA

-539 AGRALA
+539 AGR
-545 DYERVLT
+545 
-552 PTGPKR
+552 
-558 ICDFKIGDEVFNTL
+558 
-572 SGVSTVIGVFPQGER
+572 
-587 DIYRVTFSNGEKIDC
+587 
-602 DLEHRWLVSDHPD
+602 
-615 RKNSWK
+615 
-621 VFTVRELL
+621 
-629 MRGIE
+629 
-634 RKQPKSERC
+634 
-643 PSGLR
+643 
-648 PKWALPYV
+648 
-656 DALAYPARK
+656 
-665 VPIDPYTM
+665 
-673 GVLLGNGDARCR
+673 
-685 VCGMDDEVFER
+685 
-696 IPYKLGKIERKAS
+696 
-709 DKAYTRAVLGIKPKY
+709 
-724 RSLGLCCK
+724 
-732 SIEKFIPEIYLH
+732 
-744 NSEDVRLELL
+744 
-754 RGLMDT
+754 
-760 DGCATA
+760 
-766 NGDHTFFDTS
+766 
-776 SERLRDDF
+776 
-784 VFLVKS
+784 
-790 LGASS
+790 
-795 VSVRA
+795 
-800 HENRVEFNGKILNGK
+800 
-815 EAYRINFTLDKP
+815 
-827 VFHLKRKLD
+827 
-836 RVHQRPRRRL
+836 
-846 YITGIEF
+846 
-853 LKREN
+853 
-858 ATCISVDA
+858 
-866 PNHLYVCENFIPTHN
+866 

-895 STKMRIDNLSSNCI
+895 STKMRIDNLSSKCI

-934 VIPTGVMGLILK
+934 VVPTGVMGLILK

-1035 QLPLPAEQQ
+1035 QLPPPAEQQ
-1044 QNGGAAETPQDTYER
+1044 PNGGVIDAPQTTYER
-1059 GGMEYRMPI
+1059 GGMEYRMPR
-1068 EANPGSAN
+1068 EPNPGSAN